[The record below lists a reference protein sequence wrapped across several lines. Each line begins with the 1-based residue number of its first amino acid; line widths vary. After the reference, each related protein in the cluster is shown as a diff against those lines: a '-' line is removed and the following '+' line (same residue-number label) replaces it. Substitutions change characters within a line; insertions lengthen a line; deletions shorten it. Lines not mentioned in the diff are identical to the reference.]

1 MDKLPQINREQFRWD
16 CKLGKFL
23 ADSSCL
29 GFGPDYWPL
38 FFEVETKI
46 GRVIFGRRDA
56 KYKVENL
63 VMTSDTRHRGELISY
78 DYFTEKGNHQMTV
91 FND

>member
-1 MDKLPQINREQFRWD
+1 MKQQNDIPKVNREQFRWD

-29 GFGPDYWPL
+29 GFGPGYWPF
-38 FFEVETKI
+38 FFEVETRI
-46 GRVIFGRRDA
+46 GTVIFGRRDSNWA
-56 KYKVENL
+56 K
-63 VMTSDTRHRGELISY
+63 SAAGGELVSY